1 VVDVEIVVELRFL
14 AVSACW
20 PVSVQPSRAFGFKA
34 VTHGDY
40 YEKFT
45 LPKKP
50 ARLVVMFKEALV
62 NIVEGTQGGLAGLLM
77 DFEGIPLETYSRPES
92 AFDIEV
98 VGAEISVVVKAI
110 QRASEML
117 EAGETQEV
125 AFKSDKMVTIIRV
138 VNDTYFLAL
147 ALEPDG
153 NFGKGRFLMRVA
165 APRLKT
171 ELEA

>member
-1 VVDVEIVVELRFL
+1 MGIEIVVELPILDAAATR
-14 AVSACW
+14 
-20 PVSVQPSRAFGFKA
+20 PVQLQRSRVFGLKA
-34 VTHGDY
+34 VTHWDY